1 MCIQQAKKSK
11 LLSKLQYF
19 LGMCF
24 DMHFGVHLENSII
37 RKARHGHG
45 FHLVVT
51 VDQISPFA
59 HIFPLSLRVA

>member
-1 MCIQQAKKSK
+1 MCIQQAKKSE
-11 LLSKLQYF
+11 LLSKLQNF

-45 FHLVVT
+45 FHLVE
-51 VDQISPFA
+51 
-59 HIFPLSLRVA
+59 L